1 MYYCY
6 EAKVFGDN
14 SKVFLFVHGYVCL
27 CSLK

>member
-14 SKVFLFVHGYVCL
+14 SKVFFNSFMVMSVFAV
-27 CSLK
+27 